1 MRSEKYYWKGI
12 LRKKR
17 TKSDFRFLY
26 SLKRFFSKESFFE
39 TMRNVLKVQV
49 DDEAFQAKN
58 NTIDVVIARK
68 KHKDGVTSML
78 FGS

>member
-1 MRSEKYYWKGI
+1 
-12 LRKKR
+12 
-17 TKSDFRFLY
+17 
-26 SLKRFFSKESFFE
+26 
-39 TMRNVLKVQV
+39 MRNVLKVQV

-68 KHKDGVTSML
+68 KHKYGVTSML